1 MMNAIEAEHLIKRFG
16 AITAVNDVSLTVHEG
31 ETFGFLGPNGAGK
44 TTTIRLLTDVLTPD
58 TGTVRINGID
68 MHRHPLDA
76 KMQMGVIPES
86 STVYGDLSAE
96 QNMHLSGKMYGMP
109 RAQRAE
115 RIAEI
120 LSRLGLSENG
130 RNPVR
135 TFSKGMKQRVSIA
148 CAIIHR
154 PRVLF
159 LDEPTSGLDVQSRRL
174 VVETIH
180 QMNEQGSTIFLTTHN
195 IEEANTLCQ
204 TVCIIN
210 KGKIV
215 AQDSPERLRKMF
227 DTTQSVEVSFDRA
240 VPRDLFIAEGILR
253 AEPCGDKWR
262 LYTNNPDLVLKYI
275 VGRAERESLGITSLT
290 TSGPSLEEAF
300 VQITGCAR

>member
-1 MMNAIEAEHLIKRFG
+1 MNAIFADHLMKRFG
-16 AITAVNDVSLTVHEG
+16 PVTAVNDVSLAVSEG
-31 ETFGFLGPNGAGK
+31 EIFGFLGPNGAGK
-44 TTTIRLLTDVLTPD
+44 TTTMRLLTGVLTPD
-58 TGTVRINGID
+58 SGTVRINDID
-68 MHRHPLDA
+68 IHRHPLEA

-86 STVYGDLSAE
+86 STVYGDMSAE
-96 QNMHLSGKMYGMP
+96 ENLQLSGQMYGLP
-109 RAQRAE
+109 PALRE
-115 RIAEI
+115 KRIEEL
-120 LSRLGLSENG
+120 LSGMGLFEK
-130 RNPVR
+130 RKLPVR

-154 PRVLF
+154 PRILL

-174 VVETIH
+174 VIDTIRD
-180 QMNEQGSTIFLTTHN
+180 MNEHGSTVFLTTHN

-215 AQDSPERLRKMF
+215 ALDSPERLKKMF

-240 VPRDLFIAEGILR
+240 VSRDLFAGEGILR

-262 LYTNNPDLVLKYI
+262 LYTDNPDRVLKYL
-275 VGRAERESLGITSLT
+275 VARAERESIGITSLT

-300 VQITGCAR
+300 VQITECA